1 MNSRTYYGEY
11 SLEHWIKL
19 MLTKN
24 IVLPDYQRS
33 FVWEKDNID
42 KLLESFNENLFVQ
55 PVTIAY
61 NHLASE
67 HGKANL
73 ILDGQ
78 QRLTSILLAYLG
90 YIPDKTKFEDG
101 ESYASEDDSRS
112 DDVDIK
118 EAKTIKWTFHF
129 LLEEASFENTLEK
142 VRARIEKD
150 GRYVK
155 YENSGLRKD
164 FWNNTF
170 LGFSYII
177 SESKEKE
184 KIQKCYAKM
193 FRNINYYGKH
203 LSALESRRSL
213 YFMNMRFK
221 DFFDGLDTNGEDV
234 LCGIMIKEDMK
245 STKIDFVK
253 YLSILSQYYP
263 LTEDKIKEVL
273 KGYSAYKS
281 REAYYADYVAYLLG
295 LEQESREDK
304 FCLFNFDA
312 VFPSDCWKTQFVKLK
327 TNVSFLKAKM
337 NLEKGNLLTSWIDAD
352 YWLFGLI
359 YFIVFKQKGL
369 TGDMNRLA
377 ADINSAIA
385 EKRKDENYVKN
396 TNRIGNLRDRI
407 LKSIEIYGKYTS

>member
-1 MNSRTYYGEY
+1 M
-11 SLEHWIKL
+11 
-19 MLTKN
+19 
-24 IVLPDYQRS
+24 
-33 FVWEKDNID
+33 
-42 KLLESFNENLFVQ
+42 
-55 PVTIAY
+55 
-61 NHLASE
+61 
-67 HGKANL
+67 
-73 ILDGQ
+73 
-78 QRLTSILLAYLG
+78 
-90 YIPDKTKFEDG
+90 
-101 ESYASEDDSRS
+101 
-112 DDVDIK
+112 
-118 EAKTIKWTFHF
+118 
-129 LLEEASFENTLEK
+129 LEEASFENTLEK

-221 DFFDGLDTNGEDV
+221 DFFDGLDANGEDV

-245 STKIDFVK
+245 STKIDFVR

-295 LEQESREDK
+295 LEQESRKDK

>member
-55 PVTIAY
+55 PVTIAL
-61 NHLASE
+61 NNLADE

-90 YIPDKTKFEDG
+90 YIPDKSKFEDG
-101 ESYASEDDSRS
+101 EAYASEDDSRS
-112 DDVDIK
+112 DDDDIK
-118 EAKTIKWTFHF
+118 EIKTIKWTFQ
-129 LLEEASFENTLEK
+129 LLLDDAPFENTLERI
-142 VRARIEKD
+142 RARIEKD

-155 YENSGLRKD
+155 YEKLGLRRD
-164 FWNNTF
+164 FWSNTF

-184 KIQKCYAKM
+184 KIQKSYAKM
-193 FRNINYYGKH
+193 FRNINYYGKR
-203 LSALESRRSL
+203 LSSLESRRSL

-221 DFFDGLDTNGEDV
+221 NFFDGIDANGEDV

-245 STKIDFVK
+245 STKIDFVR
-253 YLSILSQYYP
+253 YLSILSQYSP
-263 LTEDKIKEVL
+263 LSEDKIKEVL

-304 FCLFNFDA
+304 FSLFIFDEI
-312 VFPSDCWKTQFVKLK
+312 FPSDCWKTQFVNLK
-327 TNVSFLKAKM
+327 TVLSSLKAKM

-359 YFIVFKQKGL
+359 YFIVFKQKNL

-377 ADINSAIA
+377 TDINSVIT

-407 LKSIEIYGKYTS
+407 LKSIEIYGKYVS

>member
-24 IVLPDYQRS
+24 IVLPEYQRS

-42 KLLESFNENLFVQ
+42 KLLESFNEHLFVP

-61 NHLASE
+61 NSLSKE
-67 HGKANL
+67 HGNTNL

-90 YIPDKTKFEDG
+90 YKPNKSKFEDG
-101 ESYASEDDSRS
+101 DSYASEDDSHR
-112 DDVDIK
+112 DEDGIK
-118 EAKTIKWTFHF
+118 ETKTIKWTFRI
-129 LLEEASFENTLEK
+129 LLDDAPYENTLEK
-142 VRARIEKD
+142 IRRRIEKD
-150 GRYVK
+150 GRYEK
-155 YENSGLRKD
+155 YEKPGLRKD

-177 SESKEKE
+177 SESKVEGE
-184 KIQKCYAKM
+184 IQKCYAKM
-193 FRNINYYGKH
+193 FRNINYYGKN
-203 LSALESRRSL
+203 LSSLESRRSL

-221 DFFDGLDTNGEDV
+221 DFFDGLDVKGDDV

-245 STKIDFVK
+245 STKIDFVR

-263 LTEDKIKEVL
+263 LSKDKIKEVL
-273 KGYSAYKS
+273 KGYSSYNS
-281 REAYYADYVAYLLG
+281 RETYYADYVAYLLG
-295 LEQESREDK
+295 LEQDSRKEK
-304 FCLFNFDA
+304 FDNFDFET
-312 VFPSDCWKTQFVKLK
+312 VFPSDCWRIQFVKLK
-327 TNVSFLKAKM
+327 TNISFLKTKM

-352 YWLFGLI
+352 YWFFGMI
-359 YFIVFKQKGL
+359 YFLVFKQRGL
-369 TGDMNRLA
+369 IGDMNKLA
-377 ADINSAIA
+377 EDINDVIT
-385 EKRKDENYVKN
+385 EKRKDDNYVKN
-396 TNRIGNLRDRI
+396 TNRVSNLRDRI